1 LHFFSSNFK
10 DEVAL
15 TATVSSF
22 ADKVVGISGGDASQH
37 RSDPPFQ
44 KGRLSPGDLVPIAHL
59 AGGVQ
64 SVLLFGQGEQEVRS
78 R

>member
-15 TATVSSF
+15 IATVNSF

-44 KGRLSPGDLVPIAHL
+44 KGRLSPGALVPIAHL